1 MGGEEKSWGLWHE
14 HRGSLRR
21 YTLQGRSCLAKLSW
35 LKDLRELQQRSGLQT
50 NSKCFLVKCIYVF
63 FSNDLKEN
71 SLTKL
76 FYLCDPIGPP
86 AFETLLSDCT
96 TKTAETIKLTCKVTG
111 SPKPVVS
118 WLKGRDI
125 QHGVLQNIQSDVLFH
140 LTIFLMVSTCK
151 DGLPLED
158 DPRHIISA
166 DRAGSCC
173 LILDSLTA
181 QDAGQYTC
189 YASSFMGSAATLA
202 KVVVQGESCFC
213 RVKMPRFC

>member
-1 MGGEEKSWGLWHE
+1 MSTEAPWEGTRCRAAPAWPNSLGWRTWGNSSSVLACRPTASVSLWN
-14 HRGSLRR
+14 
-21 YTLQGRSCLAKLSW
+21 A
-35 LKDLRELQQRSGLQT
+35 
-50 NSKCFLVKCIYVF
+50 FMF

-71 SLTKL
+71 SLTKF
-76 FYLCDPIGPP
+76 FYLCDPTGPP

-96 TKTAETIKLTCKVTG
+96 TKTGETIKLTCKVTG

-125 QHGVLQNIQSDVLFH
+125 RHGVLQNIQSNVLFH
-140 LTIFLMVSTCK
+140 LTLFLMVSTCK

>member
-1 MGGEEKSWGLWHE
+1 M
-14 HRGSLRR
+14 
-21 YTLQGRSCLAKLSW
+21 
-35 LKDLRELQQRSGLQT
+35 
-50 NSKCFLVKCIYVF
+50 F

-71 SLTKL
+71 SLTKF
-76 FYLCDPIGPP
+76 FYLCDPTGPP

-96 TKTAETIKLTCKVTG
+96 TKTGETIKLTCKVTG
-111 SPKPVVS
+111 SPKPVVN

-125 QHGVLQNIQSDVLFH
+125 RHGVLQNIQSNVLFH
-140 LTIFLMVSTCK
+140 LTLFLMVSTCK

-213 RVKMPRFC
+213 RVKMPCFCYGATVFIIIYIFLKYFLFKPVQLHPDS